1 MKAKSILQPRTER
14 NGTIKLRSWEQVNKF
29 KEEGGKKEHST
40 QTEKRLFYHLLFL
53 CLTTRADC

>member
-14 NGTIKLRSWEQVNKF
+14 NGTKSWEQVNKF

-40 QTEKRLFYHLLFL
+40 QTEKRLFYRLLFL
-53 CLTTRADC
+53 CLATRADC

>member
-40 QTEKRLFYHLLFL
+40 QTEKRLFLPSPLPLLSYKS
-53 CLTTRADC
+53 